1 MTADDVTLALCGG
14 TIVSSLDPPEAAEA
28 DLMLAGDRVHS
39 VGQAPAGVHRRDCS
53 GAVIVPGAVCAH
65 HHLYSVLARGMP
77 FRLAPPADFTQI
89 LQRVWWRLDRA
100 LDEASVRA
108 SALAAGL
115 EALLAG
121 TTTVVDH
128 HSSPNAIDGSLDIIA
143 DALGQ
148 LGIRSVLCYE
158 VTDRDG
164 PQRASAGLAEN
175 ARFLAGSKRPLV
187 RGMMGA
193 HASFTL
199 SDDTLAACVDAARTA
214 GVGIH
219 IHVAEDGADNRD
231 ALSRCGASAVSR
243 LARAGVITGM
253 SLLAHCVHVS
263 AAEIELVERAG
274 ATVVCNPRSNM
285 NNSVGQSPFSR
296 IPGHVALGTDGIGGN
311 MIAESQAGYFRA
323 REASLQ
329 TPSEWPLTR
338 LQASAALAGRVF
350 GEPLLGTLRPGAPAD
365 VVVLDYQAPSP
376 VTAASLAGHWTFG
389 LDARCV
395 RDVWVAGHLVV
406 DGGRS
411 TRLDGAGLAAR
422 NSKEAARLW
431 ERIEEIPAHGYAP
444 GEGRS
449 R

>member
-1 MTADDVTLALCGG
+1 MTADEVTLALCGG
-14 TIVSSLDPPEAAEA
+14 TIVSSLDPPEVAEA

-39 VGQAPAGVHRRDCS
+39 VGQAPPGVHRRDCN

-65 HHLYSVLARGMP
+65 HHLYSALARGMP
-77 FRLAPPADFTQI
+77 FRLASPADFTQI

-143 DALGQ
+143 EALGQ

-175 ARFLAGSKRPLV
+175 VRFLAGSKRALV

-199 SDDTLAACVDAARTA
+199 SDDTLAACVDAATTA

-231 ALSRCGASAVSR
+231 ALSRCGASAASR

-323 REASLQ
+323 REASLR
-329 TPSEWPLTR
+329 TPPEWPLTR

-350 GEPLLGTLRPGAPAD
+350 GEPLLGTLQPGAPAD
-365 VVVLDYQAPSP
+365 VVVLDYQAPAP